1 MKTRNYLVQK
11 NTGMAWML
19 LGPLM
24 IYFLVFSGF
33 PTAFALVLGFV
44 KWVGITAP
52 PVFSGLANFKQLFSE
67 KMYLTA
73 LWNSFFIGGL
83 LMCVNMI
90 VGFLGAYFMN
100 MDIKGRVLFRS
111 LWFVPVVTAYIAT
124 AQIFMLFINPS
135 AGVANTILKGIGLNP
150 VIWSSSTGWMIFW
163 IVFYGAWKNIGG
175 CMIIWLAGLQSI
187 DRSIYEQASIDGTSW
202 WQMMWRITLPL
213 LRPISVFVLISQFRD
228 AIQIFDS
235 VFFIS
240 KGGPYGTTDVMVYRV
255 LLDFYQ
261 DQNFG
266 MAGAGAL
273 VITLVI
279 AVFSLFIMRWY
290 TGKGRTYA

>member
-1 MKTRNYLVQK
+1 MRNYLVHRS
-11 NTGMAWML
+11 NATAWML

-33 PTAFALVLGFV
+33 PTIFALALGFL
-44 KWVGITAP
+44 KWVGIGGTPA
-52 PVFSGLANFKQLFSE
+52 FAGFNNFRQLFGE
-67 KMYLTA
+67 KIYLRA
-73 LWNSFFIGGL
+73 LFNSLYIGTL
-83 LMCVNMI
+83 LMCVNII
-90 VGFLGAYFMN
+90 VGFFGAFFMN
-100 MDIKGRVLFRS
+100 MNIKGRTLFRS
-111 LWFVPVVTAYIAT
+111 LWFLPVVTAYIAT

-135 AGVANTILKGIGLNP
+135 GGVANTILKEIGLSP
-150 VIWSSSTGWMIFW
+150 VVWSTSTSWMVFW

-187 DRSIYEQASIDGTSW
+187 DRSIYEQASIDGSTW
-202 WQMMWRITLPL
+202 WQILWRITLPL
-213 LRPISVFVLISQFRD
+213 MLPISVFVLISQFRD

-255 LLDFYQ
+255 MLDFYQ

-273 VITLVI
+273 VLTVII
-279 AVFSLFIMRWY
+279 AVFSIFIMRWY
-290 TGKGRTYA
+290 MRKGGTYA